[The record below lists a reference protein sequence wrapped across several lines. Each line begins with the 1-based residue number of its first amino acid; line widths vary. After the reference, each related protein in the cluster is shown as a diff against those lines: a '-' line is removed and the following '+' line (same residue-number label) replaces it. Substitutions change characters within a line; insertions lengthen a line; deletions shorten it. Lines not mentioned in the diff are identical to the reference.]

1 MNECIPVDQLGT
13 MKQLDAEDPRR
24 RHASSCPRCSSLLF
38 AYEEFTRAEAVEGA
52 NPVVAEMQLG
62 RFIEEHAGA
71 AGPKRVTGAP
81 RPSRGRW
88 FDFPI
93 LRVAAVAATLIIVA
107 VAFWQPWQSK
117 EIVYRGEASVQFT
130 GLRATRASDGSID
143 VYWDAVK
150 GADSYRVTLLAQD
163 LAEITRLDAGNALS
177 AHLDSGTSGGPAP
190 YYWQITALADGAEI
204 LTSDPQR
211 SP

>member
-52 NPVVAEMQLG
+52 NPVAAEMQLA
-62 RFIEEHAGA
+62 RFIEE
-71 AGPKRVTGAP
+71 RVEEKPPARVSGAP

-88 FDFPI
+88 FDFSG
-93 LRVAAVAATLIIVA
+93 LRMAAAVAAVLLVA
-107 VAFWQPWQSK
+107 VIFWQPWQSK
-117 EIVYRGEASVQFT
+117 EIVYRGEASVHFT
-130 GLRATRASDGSID
+130 GLRATAASDGSID

-190 YYWQITALADGAEI
+190 YYWQVTALADGAEI